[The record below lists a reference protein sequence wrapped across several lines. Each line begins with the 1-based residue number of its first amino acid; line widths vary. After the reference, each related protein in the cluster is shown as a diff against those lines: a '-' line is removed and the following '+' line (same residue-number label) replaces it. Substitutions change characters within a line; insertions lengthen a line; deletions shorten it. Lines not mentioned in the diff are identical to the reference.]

1 MIKSFAAVALTAG
14 LAAAQEYFMLQTLP
28 DIDEF
33 VNNLQEK
40 TNGHRKRLQEE
51 NLEEYSG
58 HYDFEPEHRR
68 LKEREHQLQDNA
80 EEDNAPG
87 T

>member
-40 TNGHRKRLQEE
+40 TNGHRKRL
-51 NLEEYSG
+51 
-58 HYDFEPEHRR
+58 
-68 LKEREHQLQDNA
+68 
-80 EEDNAPG
+80 
-87 T
+87 